1 MGVLQ
6 PSDIELTFLV
16 WVSQLTNA
24 LLIEVE
30 DPILDV
36 YSFLVN
42 RSHLGRLAT
51 KLRDILIDP
60 CILCETVTAA

>member
-6 PSDIELTFLV
+6 SSDIELTFLV
-16 WVSQLTNA
+16 RVSQLTNA

-30 DPILDV
+30 DTILDED
-36 YSFLVN
+36 SFLVN
-42 RSHLGRLAT
+42 RSHLGRLAS